1 MPRPSVG
8 AVGEPLLDRCVRA
21 VEDLTEVRQLLEADA
36 ELSEWGIDTR
46 LIGSYARQ
54 TAQYPGKDV
63 DPLLRFTALSVW
75 HRPEK
80 LYDAVERV
88 LVEAYGVKGE
98 DQGGRITR
106 QSRSLKIE
114 FQEPE
119 DHFSQDAFAIDAVPA
134 VPWQEH

>member
-21 VEDLTEVRQLLEADA
+21 VEDLTEVRQPLEADA

-54 TAQYPGKDV
+54 TARYPGKDV
-63 DPLLRFTALSVW
+63 HLLLRFTALSVW

-88 LVEAYGVKGE
+88 LVEA
-98 DQGGRITR
+98 
-106 QSRSLKIE
+106 
-114 FQEPE
+114 
-119 DHFSQDAFAIDAVPA
+119 
-134 VPWQEH
+134 

>member
-1 MPRPSVG
+1 M
-8 AVGEPLLDRCVRA
+8 
-21 VEDLTEVRQLLEADA
+21 
-36 ELSEWGIDTR
+36 
-46 LIGSYARQ
+46 
-54 TAQYPGKDV
+54 
-63 DPLLRFTALSVW
+63 W

-119 DHFSQDAFAIDAVPA
+119 DHFSQDAVAIDAVPA